1 MRALEQEAGEG
12 RKEGEGGRKGKEE
25 KEKGKEKKKRREEE
39 KEKGAPAEFAAT
51 VDHARRSATRSATRG
66 ARKKRDG
73 AVIELRCR
81 DGENRRE
88 GFREFR
94 ISEKI

>member
-1 MRALEQEAGEG
+1 MEQEAGAG

-25 KEKGKEKKKRREEE
+25 KEKGKEKKKR
-39 KEKGAPAEFAAT
+39 GAPAEFAAT
-51 VDHARRSATRSATRG
+51 VDHAGRSATRG

-73 AVIELRCR
+73 AVIELGCR
-81 DGENRRE
+81 YGENRRE

-94 ISEKI
+94 ILEKI